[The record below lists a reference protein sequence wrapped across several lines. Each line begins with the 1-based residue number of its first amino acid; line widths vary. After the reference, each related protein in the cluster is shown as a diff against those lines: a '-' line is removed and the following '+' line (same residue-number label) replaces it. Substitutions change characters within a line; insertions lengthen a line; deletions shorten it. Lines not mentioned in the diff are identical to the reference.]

1 MEMKEKKRRIKTG
14 PIVGLFLIF
23 IFGILIYCVFE
34 LLGSLKTDEPKEIK
48 IVNQIE
54 SYKYSLDENDSAY
67 VSDVFIKLKEELE
80 KEEKEEEK
88 YASLLS
94 QIFLADFFTLNS
106 ATNKNDIGGTQ
117 FVLSTYRDSFIKKA
131 KDTVYRYVENN
142 LYNDRQQELPI
153 VSKVDVKK
161 IEKKAYTTD
170 KLTDANAYYVTCEIH
185 YKEELGYQVYA
196 NLVLVHND
204 NKLEVAVM
212 K

>member
-1 MEMKEKKRRIKTG
+1 MKEKKRRIKTG
-14 PIVGLFLIF
+14 PIIVLFMIF
-23 IFGILIYCVFE
+23 IFGILIFCILE
-34 LLGSLKTDEPKEIK
+34 LIGSLKTDAPEEIK

-54 SYKYSLDENDSAY
+54 TYQYNLDENDSAY
-67 VSDVFIKLKEELE
+67 VSDVFKELKEELE
-80 KEEKEEEK
+80 KETKDEEK

-106 ATNKNDIGGTQ
+106 ATSKNDVGGTQ
-117 FVLSTYRDSFIKKA
+117 FVLSTYKDTFVKKA

-142 LYNDRQQELPI
+142 MYKNRQQELPI

-161 IEKKAYTTD
+161 IEKKAYITD

-185 YKEELGYQVYA
+185 YKEELDYQTYA
-196 NLVLVHND
+196 NLILVHNE

>member
-1 MEMKEKKRRIKTG
+1 MKEKKRRIKAG
-14 PIVGLFLIF
+14 PIICLFMVF
-23 IFGILIYCVFE
+23 IFGILIYCIFE
-34 LLGSLKTDEPKEIK
+34 LIGGLQTNTPGEIK

-54 SYKYSLDENDSAY
+54 TYQYSLDENDSAY
-67 VSDVFIKLKEELE
+67 VSDVFKELKEELE
-80 KEEKEEEK
+80 KEIRNEEK

-106 ATNKNDIGGTQ
+106 ATNKNDVGGTQ
-117 FVLSTYRDSFIKKA
+117 FVLSTYKDTFIKKA

-142 LYNDRQQELPI
+142 IYKNRQQELPI

-161 IEKKAYTTD
+161 IEKKAYTTE

-185 YKEELGYQVYA
+185 YKEELDYQTYA
-196 NLVLVHND
+196 NLILVHHE

>member
-1 MEMKEKKRRIKTG
+1 MKEKKRRIKTG
-14 PIVGLFLIF
+14 PIICVFMIF
-23 IFGILIYCVFE
+23 IFGILIYCLFE
-34 LLGSLKTDEPKEIK
+34 LISSLKTDAPEEIK

-54 SYKYSLDENDSAY
+54 AYQYSLDENDSAY
-67 VSDVFIKLKEELE
+67 VSDVFKELKEELE
-80 KEEKEEEK
+80 KETRDEEK
-88 YASLLS
+88 YASLVS

-106 ATNKNDIGGTQ
+106 ATNKNDVGGTQ
-117 FVLSTYRDSFIKKA
+117 FVLATYKDTFVKKA

-142 LYNDRQQELPI
+142 IYKNRQQELPI

-185 YKEELGYQVYA
+185 YKEKLDYQAYA
-196 NLVLVHND
+196 NLILVHNGD
-204 NKLEVAVM
+204 KLEVAVM

>member
-1 MEMKEKKRRIKTG
+1 MTKKKRRIRTG
-14 PIVGLFLIF
+14 PIVCLFMIF
-23 IFGILIYCVFE
+23 IFGILIYCIFE
-34 LLGSLKTDEPKEIK
+34 LLSSLKKEPPEEIK

-54 SYKYSLDENDSAY
+54 SYNYNLDENDPAY
-67 VSDVFIKLKEELE
+67 VSELFKELKEELE
-80 KEEKEEEK
+80 KEPKDEEK

-117 FVLSTYRDSFIKKA
+117 FVLSSYKDSFIKKA

-142 LYNDRQQELPI
+142 IYGKREQELPI

-170 KLTDANAYYVTCEIH
+170 KITDANAYYVNCEIH
-185 YKEELGYQVYA
+185 YKEELEYQVYA
-196 NLVLVHND
+196 NLILIHNE
-204 NKLEVAVM
+204 NKLEIAVM